1 MHTPAT
7 NIAANAA
14 KIRLFIHC
22 IFLKILQCVNLN
34 RNLHSHIFAI
44 NLPNN
49 KKSELRKNASGFL
62 ERPLFPGAPIYKT
75 LRFFCWLGLFA
86 LPNLRLLRFVLSR
99 PSLTDTL
106 TPRDNSRPPDIR
118 PISDTHFGPMN
129 RQRQNLART
138 MKSRILKTPPT
149 FLQTSYLFPFPFVFF
164 IYRNFFLSR
173 HPKKPLFKKTSA

>member
-1 MHTPAT
+1 MRQLKSESPLPYIRSTLSEKYTKKIRTAQKRIRIFRTPAIPGCAYLQ
-7 NIAANAA
+7 NPL
-14 KIRLFIHC
+14 LFLLARTFC
-22 IFLKILQCVNLN
+22 PSQPSAPSLCPFL
-34 RNLHSHIFAI
+34 
-44 NLPNN
+44 
-49 KKSELRKNASGFL
+49 
-62 ERPLFPGAPIYKT
+62 
-75 LRFFCWLGLFA
+75 
-86 LPNLRLLRFVLSR
+86 LSR

>member
-1 MHTPAT
+1 MRQLKSEYPFPYIHSTLSEKYTKKIRTAQKRIRIFRTPAIPGCAYLQ
-7 NIAANAA
+7 NPL
-14 KIRLFIHC
+14 LFLLARTFC
-22 IFLKILQCVNLN
+22 PSQPSALSLCPFL
-34 RNLHSHIFAI
+34 
-44 NLPNN
+44 
-49 KKSELRKNASGFL
+49 
-62 ERPLFPGAPIYKT
+62 
-75 LRFFCWLGLFA
+75 
-86 LPNLRLLRFVLSR
+86 LSR

-138 MKSRILKTPPT
+138 MKSQILKTPPT

>member
-1 MHTPAT
+1 MCQ
-7 NIAANAA
+7 
-14 KIRLFIHC
+14 L
-22 IFLKILQCVNLN
+22 
-34 RNLHSHIFAI
+34 
-44 NLPNN
+44 
-49 KKSELRKNASGFL
+49 KSEYPFPYIRSTLSEKYTKKNPNCETRIRIFRKPVIPGCAYLQNPLLFL
-62 ERPLFPGAPIYKT
+62 LARTFCPSQPSAPS
-75 LRFFCWLGLFA
+75 LCPFL
-86 LPNLRLLRFVLSR
+86 LSR

>member
-1 MHTPAT
+1 MRQLKSEYPFPYIHSTLSEKYTKKIRTAQKRIRIFRTPAIPGCAYLQ
-7 NIAANAA
+7 NPL
-14 KIRLFIHC
+14 LFLLARTFCPSQSSAH
-22 IFLKILQCVNLN
+22 
-34 RNLHSHIFAI
+34 
-44 NLPNN
+44 LP
-49 KKSELRKNASGFL
+49 
-62 ERPLFPGAPIYKT
+62 PG
-75 LRFFCWLGLFA
+75 
-86 LPNLRLLRFVLSR
+86 
-99 PSLTDTL
+99 TL
-106 TPRDNSRPPDIR
+106 THRDNSRPPDIR